1 MICSPPRRNAQR
13 IKLTVN
19 CKKMLCKKYF
29 IISIGDIEKNVIL
42 PRLFFDSLILETMEE
57 AISNN
62 PIEEAR
68 RYVAN
73 AEEIIQKSKYDPETK
88 SYRDKK
94 YVRIAGDTLWKGCL
108 IALDAVFNVRKGK
121 GRPSIKKYQEAVAK
135 RDGKLLKFLNLGYE
149 TMHLVMG
156 YDGNRD
162 KKICDAGFERAN
174 AIIDNCAMLMPKVV
188 CA

>member
-1 MICSPPRRNAQR
+1 MEDTQN
-13 IKLTVN
+13 TD
-19 CKKMLCKKYF
+19 
-29 IISIGDIEKNVIL
+29 SI
-42 PRLFFDSLILETMEE
+42 
-57 AISNN
+57 A
-62 PIEEAR
+62 EAR

-73 AEEIIQKSKYDPETK
+73 AEEIIQRSKYDPETK
-88 SYRDKK
+88 SYKDKK

-156 YDGNRD
+156 YDGNRG
-162 KKICDAGFERAN
+162 KKVCDAGFEYAN
-174 AIIDNCAMLMPKVV
+174 AIIDSCASLMPKAA